1 MKNEHRIDLPCTRLL
16 QLDDNLIAPYGGAL
30 VQAFV
35 PAHDRSAM
43 LERLSGLPRLQISA
57 AELLDLEMIAA
68 GAYSPLQ
75 GFMTQDSYA
84 SVLSKAALP
93 DGRPWGLPVTLAV
106 TRDMAAS
113 IRCGQEVAL
122 YRNEDPVG
130 VMQVDEIFP
139 WDAVAEARALRGS
152 EDLSDAH
159 TAARLARQATWLV
172 GGPVAFLAARGAAFV
187 ENRHV
192 WPLELRGQFAQH
204 GWAQVA
210 VPHVKHPWRRT
221 HEYLLKCA
229 LEASDA
235 LLLHTPV
242 DKDPLASS
250 KQNEQVLADASAVLL
265 ENYFPAPRIMQNLT
279 PAGMFAG
286 GARAILQHAILSQN
300 YGANLFFL
308 PEATLSEA
316 QETRALF
323 QRAARHGLS
332 IRPAFMPSA
341 FHCEPCGGIA
351 TDKSCPHPA
360 DQHMLVTDDEVIE
373 RLCEGQP
380 VSPLIARPDVARA
393 LARSVAEHLSEK
405 TLPTVT
411 HHIHPHAPEVSQA
424 LRQTMSGHKACVLWM
439 TGLSGSGK
447 STIAHRLEREL
458 LLGGHRVYVL
468 DGDTLRHG
476 LNHDLGFSEA
486 DRRENLRRAAEVA
499 KVMTEAG
506 LIVIA
511 SFISP
516 FRAERQMVRDIVGA
530 NFREVYVEASL
541 ETCEQRDPKG
551 LYKRARSGQIPQF
564 TGISSP
570 YEAPE
575 KPDVRLD
582 TTSSSVEQ
590 CIIQFREFLANDGIL
605 RAGRGDVPVSG
616 RSVVPAIGRFR
627 VQ

>member
-1 MKNEHRIDLPCTRLL
+1 MKNEHRIESPYTRLL
-16 QLDDNLIAPYGGAL
+16 ELDDNLIAPYGGAL

-35 PAHDRSAM
+35 PAHDRSVM
-43 LERLSGLPRLQISA
+43 LERLSGLSRLQISA
-57 AELLDLEMIAA
+57 SELLDLEMIAA
-68 GAYSPLQ
+68 GAFSPLQ
-75 GFMTQDSYA
+75 GFMTQDSYT
-84 SVLSKAALP
+84 SVLAKAALP

-106 TRDMAAS
+106 TRDMALS
-113 IRCGQEVAL
+113 IRSGQEVAL

-210 VPHVKHPWRRT
+210 VAHVKHPWRRT

-308 PEATLSEA
+308 PEATPSEA

-393 LARSVAEHLSEK
+393 LARSVAEHMSEK

-458 LLGGHRVYVL
+458 LLSGHRVYVL

-541 ETCEQRDPKG
+541 EACEQRDPKG

-590 CIIQFREFLANDGIL
+590 CIIQLREFLANDGIL
-605 RAGRGDVPVSG
+605 RAARGDVAVGG
-616 RSVVPAIGRFR
+616 RAVVPAIGRFR

>member
-1 MKNEHRIDLPCTRLL
+1 MKNEHRIKSPYFRLL

-35 PAHDRSAM
+35 PAHDRLAL
-43 LERLSGLPRLQISA
+43 LERLSVLPRLQISA
-57 AELLDLEMIAA
+57 SELLDLEMLAA
-68 GAYSPLQ
+68 GAFSPLQ
-75 GFMTQDSYA
+75 GFMTQDSYT
-84 SVLSKAALP
+84 SVLAKAKLP

-106 TRDMAAS
+106 TRDMAFS
-113 IRCGQEVAL
+113 IRSGQEVAL
-122 YRNEDPVG
+122 YRNDDPVG
-130 VMQVDEIFP
+130 IMQVDEIFP

-159 TAARLARQATWLV
+159 TAARLARKAAWLV
-172 GGPVAFLAARGAAFV
+172 GGPVAFLAARGAAFL
-187 ENRHV
+187 ENKHV

-250 KQNEQVLADASAVLL
+250 MQNEQVLADASALL
-265 ENYFPAPRIMQNLT
+265 IENYFPAQRILKNPT

-286 GARAILQHAILSQN
+286 GARAVLQHAILSQN

-308 PEATLSEA
+308 PEATPSET
-316 QETRALF
+316 QEIRTLF
-323 QRAARHGLS
+323 HRAARHGLS

-360 DQHMLVTDDEVIE
+360 DQHISVSDDEVIE
-373 RLCEGQP
+373 RLCEGQA
-380 VSPLIARPDVARA
+380 VSPLVARSDVARA
-393 LARSVAEHLSEK
+393 LARSVAEYLSEK
-405 TLPTVT
+405 ILPSVT
-411 HHIHPHAPEVSQA
+411 HHIHPHAPEVSPA
-424 LRQTMSGHKACVLWM
+424 LRQAMSGHKACALWM

-458 LLGGHRVYVL
+458 LLSGHRVFVL

-486 DRRENLRRAAEVA
+486 DRRENLRRAGEVV
-499 KVMTEAG
+499 KIMTEAG

-530 NFREVYVEASL
+530 NFREVYIEASL
-541 ETCEQRDPKG
+541 TVCEQRDPKG

-575 KPDVRLD
+575 NPDVHLD
-582 TTSSSVEQ
+582 TTSSSVDQ
-590 CIIQFREFLANDGIL
+590 CIAQLRDYLIGDGVL
-605 RAGRGDVPVSG
+605 RPGRDDVAVSA
-616 RSVVPAIGRFR
+616 RRVVSVQGRFR